1 MRHYTT
7 VERLDKPH
15 ETVVLSLMST
25 DRPTFQNWLG
35 AQVHR
40 EDLIGSIARLEV
52 TQIEK
57 VKSLGFDR
65 WLAGL
70 VEGGV
75 LGMVVDEARREYARC
90 LEELVASGHS
100 ESWPLWLHNQ
110 PSDEEQSARW
120 AKHRAEPDVSFE
132 KFHHQLHKTLR
143 KRVERV
149 SRVYLDTCH
158 WVRLRDVILG
168 RAVAPAYVTLLAR
181 LRELK
186 AADKILCPLS
196 YPMYHELAKQSDDR
210 TRRTMAKIM
219 DELSEGICIQAPNQ
233 IERIELKR
241 YMLKVV
247 LGSDAPDVGE
257 WLWVKAS
264 GVFGEMIP
272 VPKAKWT
279 PDEVTL
285 IQKVVF
291 EGLWNLP
298 ISAVAEFYQ
307 EKMAANDLKSLA
319 DAYNTDA
326 RRYREQKVPFERVWH
341 EEMANLFQ
349 LLRKNHFMAMAK
361 EVWDQ
366 FPEECATAHEK
377 GASMQPDPMCL
388 ATLQIKARL
397 HAAFFVSSGT
407 MKFESNDLIDA
418 LHASVSLPYF
428 DAALLE
434 RPLATRL
441 KTKPLELDKT
451 YDTEVMSD
459 PVELLTWLV
468 TK

>member
-1 MRHYTT
+1 MQHSID
-7 VERLDKPH
+7 EHLDKPRA
-15 ETVVLSLMST
+15 TAVLSFMPIE
-25 DRPTFQNWLG
+25 RPSFQDWLG

-40 EDLIGSIARLEV
+40 EDMIGSIARQKV

-57 VKSLGFDR
+57 VKALGFDC

-70 VEGGV
+70 VAGGV
-75 LGMVVDEARREYARC
+75 LGLVVDDARREYARC
-90 LEELVASGHS
+90 LEELMASGHS
-100 ESWPLWLHNQ
+100 ESWPLSLHNQ
-110 PSDEEQSARW
+110 PNDEEQSARW
-120 AKHRAEPDVSFE
+120 EKHRTEPHVSFE
-132 KFHHQLHKTLR
+132 KFHHELHKALR

-149 SRVYLDTCH
+149 CRLYLDTCH

-168 RAVAPAYVTLLAR
+168 RPAAPVYVALLAK

-186 AADKILCPLS
+186 ASDKILCPLS
-196 YPMYHELAKQSDDR
+196 YPMYHELAKQSDDK
-210 TRRTMAKIM
+210 TRRTMARLM
-219 DELSEGICIQAPNQ
+219 DELSEGICIQPPNQ
-233 IERIELKR
+233 LERIELKR
-241 YMLKVV
+241 QMLRAV
-247 LGSDAPDVGE
+247 LGPGAPDVGE

-272 VPKAKWT
+272 IPKANWT
-279 PDEVTL
+279 PEEVTL

-307 EKMAANDLKSLA
+307 EKTAANDLTSLA
-319 DAYNTDA
+319 EAYNTDA
-326 RRYREQKVPFERVWH
+326 RKYREQKVPFERVWH

-349 LLRKNHFMAMAK
+349 LLRKNHFVNTAK

-366 FPEECATAHEK
+366 FPDECAMVHDK
-377 GASMQPDPMCL
+377 GMSMQPDPMCL

-397 HAAFFVSSGT
+397 HAAFFVSSGA

-428 DAALLE
+428 DAVLLE
-434 RPLATRL
+434 RPLAIRL
-441 KTKPLELDKT
+441 KTKPLELDKA
-451 YDTEVMSD
+451 YSAKIMWD
-459 PVELLTWLV
+459 PSELLQWLT

>member
-1 MRHYTT
+1 MPQLAKLLGTA
-7 VERLDKPH
+7 
-15 ETVVLSLMST
+15 VLSFMT
-25 DRPTFQNWLG
+25 VIRPLFQDWLG

-40 EDLIGSIARLEV
+40 EDLIGSIARLKV

-57 VKSLGFDR
+57 VKALGFER
-65 WLAGL
+65 WLSGL
-70 VEGGV
+70 VDGGV
-75 LGMVVDEARREYARC
+75 LGLVVDDTLREHASC
-90 LEELVASGHS
+90 LEELAANSHS
-100 ESWPLWLHNQ
+100 ESWPLWLQNE
-110 PSDEEQSARW
+110 PSGEDQSARW
-120 AKHRAEPDVSFE
+120 EKHRAEPHVSFE
-132 KFHHQLHKTLR
+132 RFHHGLHKALR

-149 SRVYLDTCH
+149 GRLYLDTCH

-168 RAVAPAYVTLLAR
+168 RPVAPVYVTLLER

-196 YPMYHELAKQSDDR
+196 YPMYHELAKQSDDK
-210 TRRTMAKIM
+210 TRGTMARLM
-219 DELSEGICIQAPNQ
+219 DELSEGICIQPPNQ

-241 YMLKVV
+241 HMLRAV
-247 LGSDAPDVGE
+247 LGSGAPDVGE

-279 PDEVTL
+279 PEEVTL

-291 EGLWNLP
+291 EGRWNLP

-307 EKMAANDLKSLA
+307 KKTAANDLTSLA
-319 DAYNTDA
+319 EAYNTDA
-326 RRYREQKVPFERVWH
+326 RKYREQKVPFERVWH

-349 LLRKNHFMAMAK
+349 LLLRNHFAAMAK

-366 FPEECATAHEK
+366 FPDECATAHEK
-377 GASMQPDPMCL
+377 GVFRQPDPMCL

-397 HAAFFVSSGT
+397 HAAFFVSSGA

-428 DAALLE
+428 NGVLLE
-434 RPLATRL
+434 RPLAIRL
-441 KTKPLELDKT
+441 KTKPLEFNKAYGAEIMWDP
-451 YDTEVMSD
+451 SD
-459 PVELLTWLV
+459 LLTWL
-468 TK
+468 TSRAG